1 MPVDMGSR
9 LASLLESWAI
19 FSAQRG
25 ETRALGHFHEQ
36 APEGSRHIV
45 HHLHR
50 RRMFHVVFMV

>member
-1 MPVDMGSR
+1 MGSR